1 MCSLASLPAA
11 SPRPIAG
18 RYDVLALLGAGGMG
32 AVHRVRDRRTRRVFA
47 IKRPWSRTP
56 AESALYVD
64 QRASIAREYVALC
77 RLDHPHIVRLSDA
90 GIDELG
96 EPFLVLELLEQA
108 RTVVDLPPAAPLAQR
123 LRALVQMF
131 EALAHVHAAKLVH
144 GDVTPSNV
152 LLCDHPAWPD
162 APRSIEPRVCLIDFG
177 LAVGIEESPTAPDLD
192 DRAPSSLVGSA
203 LYLAPEL
210 IEGAPLSIASDLY
223 AAGMIAAEVLT
234 GTDPRRRASPRTTL
248 TALRDFPR
256 DWLDHTLGALGRESR
271 AAALLWS
278 LLARDPVR
286 RCSCAEEA
294 VAELEIIGRTT

>member
-1 MCSLASLPAA
+1 MCSLALPAD
-11 SPRPIAG
+11 PPLRTIAG
-18 RYDVLALLGAGGMG
+18 RYDVLALIGAGGMG
-32 AVHRVRDRRTRRVFA
+32 VIHHVRDRRTHGVFA
-47 IKRPWSRTP
+47 IKQPWSLDP
-56 AESALYVD
+56 GGSAPYVD
-64 QRASIAREYVALC
+64 QRAGISREYHALS
-77 RLDHPHIVRLSDA
+77 RLDHPHIVRLADS
-90 GIDELG
+90 GTDEWG
-96 EPFLVLELLEQA
+96 EPFLILELLEQA
-108 RTVVDLPPAAPLAQR
+108 RMIVDLPPAAPLAQR
-123 LRALVQMF
+123 VRALVQMF

-152 LLCDHPAWPD
+152 LLCEHPAWPD
-162 APRSIEPRVCLIDFG
+162 TPRSLEPRVCLIDFG
-177 LAVGIEESPTAPDLD
+177 LAVGIEESPTPPDLD
-192 DRAPSSLVGSA
+192 DRGPSSLVGSA

-256 DWLDHTLGALGRESR
+256 DWLDDTLGALGRESR

-286 RCSCAEEA
+286 RCSCADEA
-294 VAELEIIGRTT
+294 VAELENIGRTT